1 MTTLWLSL
9 VLVAQ
14 GDTTAINRYVESEMA
29 RQHNPGLSIAVLTGD
44 RVLLSRGYGLANVE
58 LRVPASDSTV
68 YQSGSMGKQ
77 FTAAVVEMLVDHH
90 QLRLDDSILGW
101 FPQGKDVWRAHTVRR
116 VLTHTTGIAGGTHSE
131 F

>member
-77 FTAAVVEMLVDHH
+77 FTAALVEMLVDHH
-90 QLRLDDSILGW
+90 QLRLDRSIVRW
-101 FPQGKDVWRAHTVRR
+101 FSRGKDVVRG
-116 VLTHTTGIAGGTHSE
+116 LTARRLVPHPPGLAQDTAL
-131 F
+131 